1 MNNFTENDLNLVEL
15 NGTLSDSSING
26 TIDNSEISADVKSE
40 ETFTGSIE
48 TVTVVGSLNY
58 FKGEK
63 GDKGDIGE
71 KGEKGD
77 KGDTGD
83 SAYEEW
89 LKQEG
94 NEGKTYDDFLDY
106 LRGGIEVNSDYIRE
120 EPVKVAI
127 GNVKVGTT
135 FKGTIQDALDM
146 LFYPLIDSKIS
157 LTVSPSGNMENGT
170 VVSNSVL
177 RVNITKNSGVLNTI
191 SFYKNNN
198 LLDTINCTNE
208 TTYQFSDAVGY
219 SSNVTYRATLNYSLG
234 EETKTVSAS
243 STINFMNKVYWGTKA
258 EQEMIDSSFILNLQN
273 NVLSTTKARTISTN
287 LINDEY
293 FYYALPS
300 SLGTPIFTVGGFEG
314 GFVNIA
320 SLEFTNSSGY
330 TTSYNVWRTEHN
342 NLGSMTIVIS

>member
-1 MNNFTENDLNLVEL
+1 MNNFTENELNTVEL
-15 NGTLSDSSING
+15 TGTLSDSSING
-26 TIDNSEISADVKSE
+26 TLADSSINGTLDNSEISADVKSE

-48 TVTVVGSLNY
+48 TATLIGSLNY
-58 FKGEK
+58 FKG
-63 GDKGDIGE
+63 
-71 KGEKGD
+71 
-77 KGDTGD
+77 D
-83 SAYEEW
+83 SVFEEW

-94 NEGKTYDDFLDY
+94 NKGKTYDDFIEY
-106 LRGGIEVNSDYIRE
+106 LRGDIGLVNVNYIRD
-120 EPVKVAI
+120 EPVQVAI

-135 FKGTIQDALDM
+135 FKGTVQDALDM

-208 TTYQFSDAVGY
+208 TTYQFSDTIGY

-258 EQEMIDSSFILNLQN
+258 EQEIIDSSFILNLQN

-314 GFVNIA
+314 GFVNVA